1 MNLGEFANFLVDSAR
16 RHHDQFVSEIVPKFQ
31 GQQIN
36 DEVVRGL
43 LQPYLD
49 AVQVKLLPD
58 TALRLKKCF
67 DHFVPCA
74 VEIVRRDTHMN
85 EARGESVLDEKWADA
100 LLVSF
105 VNGACT
111 PLDLGL
117 YTCDLK
123 E

>member
-1 MNLGEFANFLVDSAR
+1 MDSAR

-58 TALRLKKCF
+58 MALQLKQRF
-67 DHFVPCA
+67 EHFVSCA
-74 VEIVRRDTHMN
+74 VESVRRDAHMN

-105 VNGACT
+105 VNRACM